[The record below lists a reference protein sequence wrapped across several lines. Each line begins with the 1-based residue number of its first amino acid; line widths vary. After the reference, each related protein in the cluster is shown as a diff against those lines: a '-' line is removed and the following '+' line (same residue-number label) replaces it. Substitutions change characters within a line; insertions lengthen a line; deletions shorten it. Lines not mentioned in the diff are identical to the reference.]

1 MRPHDVNKP
10 GSRGT
15 LEVVLILNVTFS
27 LLNPKLIVDI
37 SMAAKYGF
45 VNYGFVFRLQAVIA
59 HHVFCLVNDPNER
72 AK

>member
-45 VNYGFVFRLQAVIA
+45 VNYGFVFRL
-59 HHVFCLVNDPNER
+59 
-72 AK
+72 